1 MTAATQL
8 PALPGLL
15 NAIDSMEIGR
25 DDLAG
30 AAALVADAAACIF
43 GAAASDASL
52 PVRDWAGRQ
61 PTSPQACAWVFGALS
76 NLLEMDAMHVA
87 SSVHPGTVVVPAALA
102 VALSRGSTVD
112 AFARAVLRGTE
123 AAVRLGRATGL
134 RHRQLYQST
143 STCAGLGAALACA
156 DLMGLD
162 DKRRMDAMANVTSI
176 AGGLWAF
183 VDEDT
188 HTKQWHAGHAAQAAV
203 ACSELASCGI
213 TGPRDILQSRRGFL
227 AVLCPDAQ
235 PQELVREVERW
246 QVHDIAYKP
255 WPCPRPTHAAITASL
270 RAREQIGAARIQG
283 VRLDT
288 FGMAVDLCDR
298 PQPAT
303 AHEARFSLQHCVAA
317 ALAGAKASIDFDSFA
332 PEAIAFSR
340 GLAGVVSVHASA
352 DMTAAYPARSRA
364 RVTVELD
371 DGRQIITGT
380 EHALG
385 DPELPLDVAAV
396 GQKHAS
402 LIRDPDAR
410 QAVAAAAALDKGA
423 LSRLGRA
430 FQSAGLRVAQVQVP
444 TETT

>member
-1 MTAATQL
+1 MTVASQS

-15 NAIDSMEIGR
+15 NAIESMEIARG
-25 DDLAG
+25 DLLG
-30 AAALVADAAACIF
+30 AAVLVADAAACIF

-52 PVRDWAGRQ
+52 PVRDWARLQ
-61 PTSPQACAWVFGALS
+61 PASPQACAWVFAALS

-102 VALSRGSTVD
+102 VALARGSTID
-112 AFARAVLRGTE
+112 AFVRAVLRGTE
-123 AAVRLGRATGL
+123 AAIRLGRATGG

-156 DLMGLD
+156 QLMGLD
-162 DKRRMDAMANVTSI
+162 RERQMDAMANVTST

-203 ACSELASCGI
+203 ACAELSSCGI
-213 TGPRDILQSRRGFL
+213 KGPRDILHSRRGFL

-270 RAREQIGAARIQG
+270 HAREGLGTARIQG

-288 FGMAVDLCDR
+288 FGMAVDLCNR

-303 AHEARFSLQHCVAA
+303 PHEARFSLQHCVAA
-317 ALAGAKASIDFDSFA
+317 ALAGSTASIDFDSFG
-332 PEAIAFSR
+332 PEAIASSR
-340 GLAGVVSVHASA
+340 GLAGLVSVHACA

-364 RVTVELD
+364 RVTVELA
-371 DGRQIITGT
+371 DGRHIVADT

-396 GQKHAS
+396 RLKHAA
-402 LIRDPDAR
+402 LVRDPDAR
-410 QAVAAAAALDKGA
+410 KAVAAAGLLDLQA
-423 LSRLGRA
+423 LSQLGRA
-430 FQSAGLRVAQVQVP
+430 FQSSGLRVPRIHAP
-444 TETT
+444 METP